1 MFNEDAINFKISPL
15 LTIICLIE
23 MLVSRL
29 AMYYVRAHL
38 NDALTAG
45 PNLTA
50 FLSNVQIIQCWLE
63 LSNSNSPAFPT
74 ILKSIY
80 YHHQSHLPQ
89 KEPPQ

>member
-1 MFNEDAINFKISPL
+1 MFKEDATYLSLNNSSSHSVLNFKIPP

-29 AMYYVRAHL
+29 AMYYVRAHV
-38 NDALTAG
+38 NDALTAS

-63 LSNSNSPAFPT
+63 LSNINSNSPPF
-74 ILKSIY
+74 
-80 YHHQSHLPQ
+80 
-89 KEPPQ
+89 

>member
-29 AMYYVRAHL
+29 AMYYVRAHV
-38 NDALTAG
+38 NDALTAS

-80 YHHQSHLPQ
+80 YHHPDTLGA
-89 KEPPQ
+89 

>member
-1 MFNEDAINFKISPL
+1 MFNEDVINFKISP

-50 FLSNVQIIQCWLE
+50 FLSNVQIVQCWLE
-63 LSNSNSPAFPT
+63 LSNSNPFPT
-74 ILKSIY
+74 IHY
-80 YHHQSHLPQ
+80 RHQTHLAHI
-89 KEPPQ
+89 KPPQ

>member
-1 MFNEDAINFKISPL
+1 MFNEDAINFKICPL
-15 LTIICLIE
+15 AIICLIE

-29 AMYYVRAHL
+29 AMYCVHAHL

-63 LSNSNSPAFPT
+63 LSNSNPFPT
-74 ILKSIY
+74 ILKRIH
-80 YHHQSHLPQ
+80 YHHQTHLAYI
-89 KEPPQ
+89 KPPQ

>member
-50 FLSNVQIIQCWLE
+50 FLSNVQIVQCWLE
-63 LSNSNSPAFPT
+63 LSNSNPFPT
-74 ILKSIY
+74 ILKSIH
-80 YHHQSHLPQ
+80 YHHQTHLAYI
-89 KEPPQ
+89 KPPQ

>member
-29 AMYYVRAHL
+29 AMYYVRAHVT
-38 NDALTAG
+38 DALTAS

-63 LSNSNSPAFPT
+63 LSNSNSSSPPFST

-80 YHHQSHLPQ
+80 YHHPDTLGA
-89 KEPPQ
+89 